1 MLVGDA
7 FGFIDPIYSTGV
19 LLALKAGEMA
29 ADAIH
34 DGLASGDL
42 SGQQLG
48 RFGVEFTDGM
58 EALRRLVY
66 AYYAEG
72 FSFSKFLRA
81 HPHCRRDVIM
91 LLTGNVFREEVGDIF
106 ERLGETIELP
116 AAPPFDPPEVAASI
130 AAPGTAP

>member
-19 LLALKAGEMA
+19 LLALKSGEMA
-29 ADAIH
+29 ADAIN

-42 SGQQLG
+42 SGAQLG
-48 RFGVEFTDGM
+48 RFGVDFTNGM

-81 HPHCRRDVIM
+81 HPHCRRDVVM
-91 LLTGNVFREEVGDIF
+91 LLTGNVYRESVGDLF
-106 ERLGETIELP
+106 ERLAETIELP
-116 AAPPFDPPEVAASI
+116 VAPPFDPPAVAAG
-130 AAPGTAP
+130 AATHPL

>member
-1 MLVGDA
+1 
-7 FGFIDPIYSTGV
+7 
-19 LLALKAGEMA
+19 MA
-29 ADAIH
+29 ADAIN

-42 SGQQLG
+42 SGAQLG
-48 RFGVEFTDGM
+48 RFGVEFTNGM

-91 LLTGNVFREEVGDIF
+91 LLTGNVYRESVGDLF
-106 ERLGETIELP
+106 ERLAETIELP
-116 AAPPFDPPEVAASI
+116 AAPPFDPPTIETSAGAA
-130 AAPGTAP
+130 G